1 MLIIIIIQAIIK
13 IILNMPLN
21 KWAAFYK
28 ENSVDIIYYYS
39 QKSHNK
45 RILIMYLILLYIYKI
60 IINIII
66 NI

>member
-1 MLIIIIIQAIIK
+1 
-13 IILNMPLN
+13 MPLN

-45 RILIMYLILLYIYKI
+45 RMFNNVFDFIIYL
-60 IINIII
+60 
-66 NI
+66 

>member
-1 MLIIIIIQAIIK
+1 
-13 IILNMPLN
+13 MPLN

-39 QKSHNK
+39 QKTHNK

-60 IINIII
+60 IINTII

>member
-1 MLIIIIIQAIIK
+1 
-13 IILNMPLN
+13 MPLN
-21 KWAAFYK
+21 KSAAFYK

-60 IINIII
+60 IINTII
-66 NI
+66 